1 MSERIDIA
9 LGVLDR
15 QLIDSEDR
23 RCGKVD
29 DLELE
34 GTREGE
40 PRVAAIL
47 SGAPAWRSRGWP
59 GRLAARVARGRTVRI
74 RWEDV
79 AEVGSSVQLKRSAS
93 ELGLSRGEQAARRL
107 IESLPGSE

>member
-34 GTREGE
+34 GARDGE

-47 SGAPAWRSRGWP
+47 CGPPAWRRRGWP

-74 RWEDV
+74 PWEEV
-79 AEVGSSVQLKRSAS
+79 AEVKSSVRLKRTVA
-93 ELGLSRGEQAARRL
+93 ELGLSRGEDAARRL
-107 IESLPGSE
+107 IEWLPGSR